1 MSLGCGIYIYEAQL
15 HFHTESFMRD
25 QRLWCDIGDLDH
37 PSAGGGRQ
45 MHVAEMGKTDNLAIS
60 STSHSRNVL
69 NTYIW
74 GSVWYKGRERELSVM
89 EVERYS
95 S

>member
-1 MSLGCGIYIYEAQL
+1 
-15 HFHTESFMRD
+15 
-25 QRLWCDIGDLDH
+25 
-37 PSAGGGRQ
+37 
-45 MHVAEMGKTDNLAIS
+45 MHVAEMGKTDNLAIR